1 MLGKIIGLL
10 ITAALIALGY
20 HLYQQHK
27 TIGYGSQLPGSS
39 NTIQNAKDA
48 VQQDTN
54 YSNKVKNTV
63 QNQYSQ

>member
-27 TIGYGSQLPGSS
+27 VSYGSQLPGPT